1 MWLLA
6 GLNSCLQGCL
16 RTWQLA
22 TPTVNDPRK
31 NKKQRTQG
39 GSGRVFYN
47 LVSAVT
53 SHDFCHMLNV
63 TTESIS
69 PAHTQEEEITQGMN
83 TRRWGGGDHYQQ
95 GAVFQCAHHTFHALW
110 YSSKCSPMQRKSNTC
125 LRIHKCQ
132 AFTLLHCLLII
143 PRHAEILNIHGIVT
157 ENSDPQHWTK
167 KYSAFVLAN
176 TEYHVIA
183 FRNLGDIFSLRL
195 LIMSWLALSGRH

>member
-83 TRRWGGGDHYQQ
+83 TRRWGGGITISRGLSSSVLTIPSTLCDTP
-95 GAVFQCAHHTFHALW
+95 ANAALCREKVIRVCAFISVRPSHFYTV
-110 YSSKCSPMQRKSNTC
+110 Y
-125 LRIHKCQ
+125 
-132 AFTLLHCLLII
+132 
-143 PRHAEILNIHGIVT
+143 
-157 ENSDPQHWTK
+157 
-167 KYSAFVLAN
+167 
-176 TEYHVIA
+176 
-183 FRNLGDIFSLRL
+183 
-195 LIMSWLALSGRH
+195 